1 MSPVSAA
8 LFAVLLDTADTGG
21 VVAPLAIIAA
31 CAVVSS
37 LAILL
42 RRRRARRA
50 GEREAAPATV
60 AGDGDGPAGEAS
72 EDWGDDHT
80 DLLAWQT
87 SHGHHVDRWLDAHE
101 RTLPDL
107 VPGADPAIDAEL
119 DRAMADAAGVC
130 PNPEVSAMLT
140 GMRDTAHATRVAI
153 TGGDREGATEAHS
166 AYARHRSGA
175 IARMNETAGRA
186 DPAAARR
193 SDLS

>member
-1 MSPVSAA
+1 MSPVTA
-8 LFAVLLDTADTGG
+8 LALAVLLDTADTGG

-31 CAVVSS
+31 CAVVSIVAV
-37 LAILL
+37 LV
-42 RRRRARRA
+42 RRRRNRRA
-50 GEREAAPATV
+50 GDDGTASPSGDAANDRS
-60 AGDGDGPAGEAS
+60 GD
-72 EDWGDDHT
+72 DWGADHD

-119 DRAMADAAGVC
+119 DQAMADAAGVC

-153 TGGDREGATEAHS
+153 TSGDREGATEAHS

-175 IARMNETAGRA
+175 IARMNETQQRA
-186 DPAAARR
+186 DADAPAHEA
-193 SDLS
+193 

>member
-1 MSPVSAA
+1 MSTAVLAA
-8 LFAVLLDTADTGG
+8 LLDTSDTGG

-31 CAVVSS
+31 CVVLSVV
-37 LAILL
+37 AIVV
-42 RRRRARRA
+42 RRRRGRS
-50 GEREAAPATV
+50 GPTDD
-60 AGDGDGPAGEAS
+60 AGDDGAERGD
-72 EDWGDDHT
+72 DWGEDHA

-101 RTLPDL
+101 STLPDL

-140 GMRDTAHATRVAI
+140 GMRDTAHATRTAI

-175 IARMNETAGRA
+175 IARMNETQQQSE
-186 DPAAARR
+186 AAPPPTET
-193 SDLS
+193 